1 MDEAMIESPVL
12 QEFVQEA
19 VAERAHQ
26 MILRFL
32 AGRFGSVA
40 PEIAVAVRSTQ
51 DEAKLDE
58 LADWAARC
66 HNLDEFRT
74 HLNP

>member
-1 MDEAMIESPVL
+1 MIESPVL

-19 VAERAHQ
+19 VVERAHK

-40 PEIAVAVRSTQ
+40 PEIAVAVQSTQ
-51 DEAKLDE
+51 DEANLDE

-66 HNLDEFRT
+66 PSLDEFRT
-74 HLNP
+74 RLSP